1 MKQQTIL
8 SITGSD
14 GTGGA
19 GIQAD
24 VRTISAMGGA
34 AVSAITCLTVQNPSK
49 GLEIHD
55 VPTELIVSQVEA
67 IVRSS
72 HPRAVKVGL
81 IRSAEAIRALRDEI
95 IGCRHIVCDPG
106 MLSVRGTRLM
116 DDFAI
121 DAFRRYLL
129 PEATVLILQCSEVE
143 LMLGAA
149 IQSDEDMLQAA
160 QTFVAAGAKWVMLRG
175 GHLTEGR
182 LTALLYGGEGTER
195 FFTSYN
201 IEGWQQHGVGGAM
214 SSAIATRL
222 AMGDDVPTAVLRAH
236 DYMHNQVVY
245 SADESTQQQRPADL
259 YDRLMSLIAQHY
271 TTAHDVT
278 FYAGQLSITSRYL
291 SIVTNKVSGKSPKQI
306 IDDYLLQEAKILL
319 TTTRLSVQEISNK
332 LGYSSQALF
341 SKFYK
346 GIEGVTPSAFRT
358 RE

>member
-1 MKQQTIL
+1 MKQHTIL

-24 VRTISAMGGA
+24 VRTISAMGGV
-34 AVSAITCLTVQNPSK
+34 AVSAITCLTVQNPGK

-55 VPTELIVSQVEA
+55 VPTELIISQVEA
-67 IVRSS
+67 IIKGSR
-72 HPRAVKVGL
+72 PRAVKVGL

-95 IGCRHIVCDPG
+95 VGCRHIVCDPG

-116 DDFAI
+116 DDLAI

-129 PEATVLILQCSEVE
+129 PETTLLILQCSEVE
-143 LMLGAA
+143 LMLGSS

-160 QTFVAAGAKWVMLRG
+160 KQLVDAGAKWVMLRG
-175 GHLTEGR
+175 GRLTEGR

-201 IEGWQQHGVGGAM
+201 IEGWQQHGVRGAM

-222 AMGDDVPTAVLRAH
+222 AMGDNVPTAVRRAH

-245 SADESTQQQRPADL
+245 SADESVQQQRPADL
-259 YDRLMSLIAQHY
+259 YDQLMSLIAQHY

-278 FYAGQLSITSRYL
+278 FYAEQLNITPRYL
-291 SIVTNKVSGKSPKQI
+291 SIITNKVSGKSPKQI
-306 IDDYLLQEAKILL
+306 IDDYLLQEAKVLL
-319 TTTRLSVQEISNK
+319 TTTRLSVQEVSNK

-341 SKFYK
+341 SKFFK
-346 GIEGVTPSAFRT
+346 GSEGITPSSYRT